1 VTEEIPEM
9 KPKHLIIASILLFGS
24 LWGLAEL
31 GLGEA
36 ALARGIPRAPLLT
49 AGAVFFLVLMRRL
62 WHVPGSS
69 FALGALASSF
79 KLLQHPVWGC
89 KIAAVLMVGA
99 IFDIGLSA
107 FQARHML
114 APGAPPPSLSLRTA
128 LVRAPVLTFVSF
140 VLFGYVARYVLQNP
154 YWADTARMLDYQFVQ
169 GAYAALLAVPAAFA
183 GFKLAL
189 RLRAASDTWDA
200 ARALSYR
207 VTAVCSGVAGIAVAL
222 ALRY

>member
-1 VTEEIPEM
+1 M
-9 KPKHLIIASILLFGS
+9 KSKHLIIASILLFGS

-31 GLGEA
+31 GVGEL

-49 AGAVFFLVLMRRL
+49 AAAVFFLVLTRRL
-62 WHVPGSS
+62 WHVPLSS

-79 KLLQHPVWGC
+79 KFLQHPVWGC

-99 IFDIGLSA
+99 IFDIGMSA
-107 FQARHML
+107 FQPRRIQ
-114 APGAPPPSLSLRTA
+114 APGTAPQGLSLRTA
-128 LVRAPVLTFVSF
+128 LIRSPIITFVSF
-140 VLFGYVARYVLQNP
+140 VLFGYVARYLLQNP

-183 GFKLAL
+183 GHKAAD
-189 RLRAASDTWDA
+189 RLRAASATWDA
-200 ARALSYR
+200 ARAFAYR
-207 VTAVCSGVAGIAVAL
+207 ITAVCSGVVGVGVAL